1 MSAMK
6 SRIFAEFEEMEKQ
19 MGRMFR
25 NMSFPQMISQ
35 QSKAE
40 WLPAANVYE
49 TKEKMIIFMEA
60 SGLDPEKINIS
71 VESRN
76 VTISGVRQ
84 IPSPENKCTH
94 IHQLEIEQCSFNR
107 SFSLSVPIDIESAT
121 SVYKNGLLEIILP
134 KLQAAGKIKIKVK

>member
-6 SRIFAEFEEMEKQ
+6 SRIFEEFEEMEKQ
-19 MGRMFR
+19 IGRMFR

-35 QSKAE
+35 QSKAG

-49 TKEKMIIFMEA
+49 TEKEMIIFIEA
-60 SGLDPEKINIS
+60 SGVDPDKINIT

-94 IHQLEIEQCSFNR
+94 IHQLEIEQCRFNR
-107 SFSLSVPIDIESAT
+107 SFSLSMPIDIESAT
-121 SVYKNGLLEIILP
+121 SAYRNGLLEIILP
-134 KLQAAGKIKIKVK
+134 KLRAAGKINIKVK

>member
-1 MSAMK
+1 MK
-6 SRIFAEFEEMEKQ
+6 SRIFEEFEEMEKQ

-25 NMSFPQMISQ
+25 NMSFPQMISP

-49 TKEKMIIFMEA
+49 TKEKIIIFMEA
-60 SGLDPEKINIS
+60 SGIDPDKINIS

-84 IPSPENKCTH
+84 IPPPENKCTH

-107 SFSLSVPIDIESAT
+107 SFSLSMPINIESAT

-134 KLQAAGKIKIKVK
+134 KLKAAGKIKIKVK

>member
-1 MSAMK
+1 MK
-6 SRIFAEFEEMEKQ
+6 SRIFEEFEEMEKQ

-49 TKEKMIIFMEA
+49 TKEKIIIFIEA
-60 SGLDPEKINIS
+60 SGVNPEKINIS

-94 IHQLEIEQCSFNR
+94 IHQLEIEQSSFNR
-107 SFSLSVPIDIESAT
+107 SFSLSMPIDIESAT
-121 SVYKNGLLEIILP
+121 SIYKNGLLEIILP
-134 KLQAAGKIKIKVK
+134 KLKAAGKINIKVKEQS